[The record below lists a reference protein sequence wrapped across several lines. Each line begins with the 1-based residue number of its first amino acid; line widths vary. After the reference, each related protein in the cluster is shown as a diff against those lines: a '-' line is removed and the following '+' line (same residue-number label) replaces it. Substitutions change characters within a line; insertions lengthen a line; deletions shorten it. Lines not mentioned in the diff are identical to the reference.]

1 MTLEPL
7 LEINDLCLEYRQND
21 LTIPVLDQVSLS
33 LAPGK
38 TLGLIGE
45 SGCGK
50 TSLAM
55 AIMGLAQSA
64 RITGDIRFN
73 GVELTGLKEKK
84 LAKFRWNRI
93 ALVFQ
98 NSQEVFNPVIT
109 MGEQVAETLIRHLGL
124 DRAAASQQT
133 ARLFKQAGLEPV
145 WQNAYAHQF
154 SGGMRQRVLIA
165 MAVACSPDLLIVD
178 EPPKLHLFCIPPHI
192 CHHRTNLC
200 LWQRNLIWM
209 KPCSTPYAKPA
220 ATHGRWPA

>member
-1 MTLEPL
+1 LTLEPL

-178 EPPKLHLFCIPPHI
+178 EPLLFITTKIDKYAHLY
-192 CHHRTNLC
+192 N
-200 LWQRNLIWM
+200 
-209 KPCSTPYAKPA
+209 
-220 ATHGRWPA
+220 